1 MTIERFWGGYPP
13 KSVPGPGPEP
23 LGTRFPDFGK
33 KWAFFWHFFDHFFDQ
48 FRPRFG
54 GRFRVPGGVKK
65 MVKKW
70 SFFTFLVCHPA
81 GLAVG
86 FEAPGGGE
94 ISNQESPGRVKCTFW
109 GSWILIPI
117 VKRDFGGSDPISTPP
132 EGFRGSISAL
142 FYPLPAP
149 ETWPIILMG
158 LGVWGGTPQVRSWV
172 VTNQLLV

>member
-13 KSVPGPGPEP
+13 KSCPDPIRSPSR
-23 LGTRFPDFGK
+23 TRFLDFLK

-48 FRPRFG
+48 FRPLPG
-54 GRFRVPGGVKK
+54 GRNRVPGGVKK
-65 MVKKW
+65 WSKKW

-81 GLAVG
+81 GLAQG
-86 FEAPGGGE
+86 NEAPGGGE
-94 ISNQESPGRVKCTFW
+94 ISNQESPGRVKCTFRGLW
-109 GSWILIPI
+109 LLIPI

-158 LGVWGGTPQVRSWV
+158 WGSGGYPPGQVLGSD
-172 VTNQLLV
+172 